1 METINYLSLKS
12 EIDLD
17 GSVIAYKNFVVVS
30 EFFTGPRGEYFHSR
44 VYRPVDDLEDFSIYE
59 ARLELC
65 SEKWAPGADTYE
77 TEGEALMAAFI
88 MIERG
93 RFGEVE

>member
-12 EIDLD
+12 QIDLD

-30 EFFTGPRGEYFHSR
+30 EFFTGPRGEYFQSR
-44 VYRPVDDLEDFSIYE
+44 VYRPVDDLENFSIYE

-65 SEKWAPGADTYE
+65 SDNWTADFE
-77 TEGEALMAAFI
+77 TEGEALMAAFT

>member
-12 EIDLD
+12 QIDLD

-30 EFFTGPRGEYFHSR
+30 EFFAGPRGEYFQSR

-59 ARLELC
+59 ARLEVC
-65 SEKWAPGADTYE
+65 SENWTADFE
-77 TEGEALMAAFI
+77 TEGEALMAAFTA
-88 MIERG
+88 IEGG

>member
-12 EIDLD
+12 QIDLD

-30 EFFTGPRGEYFHSR
+30 EFFTGPRGEYFQSR

-59 ARLELC
+59 ARLEVC
-65 SEKWAPGADTYE
+65 SENWTADFE
-77 TEGEALMAAFI
+77 TEGEALMAAFT

>member
-12 EIDLD
+12 QIDLD

-30 EFFTGPRGEYFHSR
+30 EFFTGPRGEYFQSR

-59 ARLELC
+59 ARLEVC
-65 SEKWAPGADTYE
+65 SENWTADFE
-77 TEGEALMAAFI
+77 TEGEALMAAFTA
-88 MIERG
+88 IESG

>member
-1 METINYLSLKS
+1 MKTINFLSLKCELDS
-12 EIDLD
+12 D
-17 GSVIAYKNFVVVS
+17 GSVIAYKNFVVTS
-30 EFFTGPRGEYFHSR
+30 EFLTGPRGEFFHAR

-59 ARLELC
+59 ARLEPC
-65 SEKWAPGADTYE
+65 TEKWAPGADTYE